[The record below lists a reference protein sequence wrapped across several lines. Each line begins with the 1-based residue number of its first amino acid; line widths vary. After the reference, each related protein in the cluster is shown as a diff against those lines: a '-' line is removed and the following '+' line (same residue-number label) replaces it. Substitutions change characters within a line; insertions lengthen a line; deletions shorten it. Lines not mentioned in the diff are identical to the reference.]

1 MSRDW
6 TEKLNFE
13 SISATKTSLNENE
26 EHLEFSVCSFNVLAE
41 AYCTKRS
48 HRNLPISSAE
58 IVFNKDLRGKLLLD
72 TLDKLVSLFDIICL
86 QEVDDALQK
95 LIVEHMT
102 KLNYSYV
109 YAPRSG
115 KPRTSDNVMKNHL
128 ETGKNRGA
136 RNKYYTDKAEGV
148 ADKRSDGCATFF
160 SNKKWKC
167 KSFDVINFDDLADP
181 ERPLINGGGNL
192 GDTIA
197 ETEPVETRT
206 KPIRSAKKKNKDH
219 PCQGIVASYKRRNA
233 ALLLELEQVQ
243 YPQYNSKNLIVAN
256 THLYWHPG
264 YEYVKLAQAHYL
276 MHRIQNF
283 QQWCGKNDTQAV
295 IVCGDMNSKPGSVV
309 HSYLTKAFVNASTV
323 SPWRYNYDEFREEEE
338 LSMQMKRLEVDE
350 GESDI
355 DENQDPIYG
364 IDEENDFVE
373 VTEEEEDDDDDD
385 DMETDAFR
393 DDNVDSEEKDRKSDR
408 PSYDD
413 STLQLDMSHHKPIK
427 YYLDVVSAICLM
439 VMRFI

>member
-6 TEKLNFE
+6 TERLNFE
-13 SISATKTSLNENE
+13 SICATKTSLNENE
-26 EHLEFSVCSFNVLAE
+26 VHLEFSVCSFNVLAD

-48 HRNLPISSAE
+48 HRNLPIASAE
-58 IVFNKDLRGKLLLD
+58 IAFNRDLRGKLLLD
-72 TLDKLVSLFDIICL
+72 TLDKLASLFDIICL
-86 QEVDDALQK
+86 QEVDDALEK
-95 LIVEHMT
+95 LIVDHMM

-109 YAPRSG
+109 YAPRNG
-115 KPRTSDNVMKNHL
+115 KPRTPDNVMKNHL

-181 ERPLINGGGNL
+181 ERPLINGGENI
-192 GDTIA
+192 GDEIV
-197 ETEPVETRT
+197 ETEPTETRT
-206 KPIRSAKKKNKDH
+206 CKPIRSAKKKNKDH
-219 PCQGIVASYKRRNA
+219 PCQGVVASYKRRNA
-233 ALLLELEQVQ
+233 ALLLELQQVQ

-276 MHRIQNF
+276 THRIQHF
-283 QQWCGKNDTQAV
+283 QQWCGKGDTAV

-323 SPWRYNYDEFREEEE
+323 SPWRYHYDEFREEEE
-338 LSMQMKRLEVDE
+338 LSIKMKRLEVDE
-350 GESDI
+350 ESDSS
-355 DENQDPIYG
+355 ENQDPIYG
-364 IDEENDFVE
+364 IDEENEFVE
-373 VTEEEEDDDDDD
+373 VAAEEEDDGGN
-385 DMETDAFR
+385 MEADAFFH
-393 DDNVDSEEKDRKSDR
+393 DDSVDSEGNNRNSDR

-413 STLQLDMSHHKPIK
+413 STLQVDMTNYKPIK
-427 YYLDVVSAICLM
+427 YYLDVVSDISLM
-439 VMRFI
+439 VKRFI